1 MDLNDNNT
9 ISSIEE
15 DTNYMNGVSEVK
27 SSDAKETNEC
37 IELKHIQYKS
47 MIQTGISCSMEYGED
62 NFERLNNLEKLLET
76 KTDSGT
82 NDGWNKLDMTVKMQ
96 KVNEFVNVYKEEHS
110 LDGNEADEL
119 SKYIR
124 SCLDKK
130 KLIRVKDV
138 EYNATTGKLVG
149 IPGLHY
155 NKTSKKYTIKNADT
169 KKTSVL
175 SRLPQKKKTLKKTS
189 SVVEKETK

>member
-138 EYNATTGKLVG
+138 EYNVTTGKLVG

-169 KKTSVL
+169 KKASVL

>member
-9 ISSIEE
+9 IPSIEE
-15 DTNYMNGVSEVK
+15 NTNDMNGALEVK

-47 MIQTGISCSMEYGED
+47 MIQTGISCSMEYGQD

-76 KTDSGT
+76 KTDSET
-82 NDGWNKLDMTVKMQ
+82 NDGWNKLDMTIKMQ

-130 KLIRVKDV
+130 KLVRVKDV
-138 EYNATTGKLVG
+138 EYNVTTGKLVS

-169 KKTSVL
+169 KKASVL